1 MAPIRNQRA
10 RRTAGPPSSISSLS
24 STNSIHDSPP
34 AISPTSSVLSGDNP
48 DHPDA
53 AIMGHIRN
61 LLHDNNAWSQ
71 VVTRILMAESPEWRR
86 LRQDVSIVNQL
97 LTLNEATHT
106 LIRHNNKLTSYAIRV
121 DREIQDISDRIHTL
135 NQAIRVHLYL
145 DDILAFA
152 PMPQSHPVPPPD
164 HRDYRNLTEQE
175 LIDMRVPDY
184 LAAQVQV
191 TLAAES
197 QPVNRERFEDIK
209 EEVAAANFRTA
220 DDVYADYY
228 PTNLQSRPSDR
239 R

>member
-34 AISPTSSVLSGDNP
+34 AISPTSSVLSGDNL

-97 LTLNEATHT
+97 FVTILTLNSRSHTSLQQARCSHPSPLLFSFSPLHPNSQPLHSSPLLVFIRTVRETQASRQSRIRAESGCGLCLEYT
-106 LIRHNNKLTSYAIRV
+106 LI
-121 DREIQDISDRIHTL
+121 
-135 NQAIRVHLYL
+135 
-145 DDILAFA
+145 
-152 PMPQSHPVPPPD
+152 
-164 HRDYRNLTEQE
+164 
-175 LIDMRVPDY
+175 
-184 LAAQVQV
+184 
-191 TLAAES
+191 
-197 QPVNRERFEDIK
+197 
-209 EEVAAANFRTA
+209 
-220 DDVYADYY
+220 
-228 PTNLQSRPSDR
+228 
-239 R
+239 